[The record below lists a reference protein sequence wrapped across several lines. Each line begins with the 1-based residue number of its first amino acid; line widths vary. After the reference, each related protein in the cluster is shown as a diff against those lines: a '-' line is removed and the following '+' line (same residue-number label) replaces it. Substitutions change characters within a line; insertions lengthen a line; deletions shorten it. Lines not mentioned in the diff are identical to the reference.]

1 MSFRPFAVVLAL
13 WGSATLVSHAQRGE
27 TAAPKEA
34 TREFT
39 VSGCLVRSGYAG
51 YQVEEAR
58 IEAIDGKSLPKAT
71 ASARPNPAPPK
82 KWILEGGGN
91 LARHVGEKVEIVG
104 RSDWQPSSTPSSD
117 DSADRTPHLDVM
129 SVNTLA
135 SNCSP

>member
-1 MSFRPFAVVLAL
+1 MSFIPFAVALAL
-13 WGSATLVSHAQRGE
+13 YGSAMSVSHAQRGE
-27 TAAPKEA
+27 TASPTEA
-34 TREFT
+34 KREFT

-58 IEAIDGKSLPKAT
+58 VEAIEGKSLPKAT
-71 ASARPNPAPPK
+71 ASATPNPAFPK

-91 LARHVGEKVEIVG
+91 LARYVGEKVEIVG
-104 RSDWQPSSTPSSD
+104 RSDWQPSSTPSSE

-129 SVNTLA
+129 SVKTLV